1 MAYFWSFAKKATPE
15 GGGRRLNRQDGSIAK
30 DNLIN
35 SLRFYTTTTMST
47 TYQEDEIL
55 VQEAVSAILHGTF
68 PSIAAATRE
77 TPHLYGR
84 VKHRVSGH

>member
-15 GGGRRLNRQDGSIAK
+15 GGGRRLNRQDGPIAK

-55 VQEAVSAILHGTF
+55 V
-68 PSIAAATRE
+68 
-77 TPHLYGR
+77 
-84 VKHRVSGH
+84 